1 MIHHFGSYETQYPAY
16 ANLLSYSRSEM
27 DKRIIPILY
36 WRISK
41 SLVWLALR
49 FLFTVCGVF
58 LLAGCFFCVL
68 FLNDSP
74 PLRRKKKYTN
84 LLLLWIIV
92 CAFVL
97 WRWLVGEVV
106 GAMDGWMIPPL
117 WWAWIW
123 VYGLLFVG
131 NGNGSK
137 RWLCE
142 GTCVCDFAA
151 LLGCCCYG
159 RADVSVGAWTS
170 LKARLEIYDRC
181 NEALFLLTAP
191 IYMFN

>member
-16 ANLLSYSRSEM
+16 ANLLSYSRSEG

-49 FLFTVCGVF
+49 FLFTVCGVASRGLLF
-58 LLAGCFFCVL
+58 LFL

-97 WRWLVGEVV
+97 WRWLVGGVV
-106 GAMDGWMIPPL
+106 GAMDGWMD
-117 WWAWIW
+117 
-123 VYGLLFVG
+123 G
-131 NGNGSK
+131 
-137 RWLCE
+137 
-142 GTCVCDFAA
+142 
-151 LLGCCCYG
+151 
-159 RADVSVGAWTS
+159 
-170 LKARLEIYDRC
+170 
-181 NEALFLLTAP
+181 
-191 IYMFN
+191 

>member
-49 FLFTVCGVF
+49 FLFTVCGVASRGLLF
-58 LLAGCFFCVL
+58 LFL

-97 WRWLVGEVV
+97 WRWLVGGVV
-106 GAMDGWMIPPL
+106 GVMDGWMD
-117 WWAWIW
+117 
-123 VYGLLFVG
+123 G
-131 NGNGSK
+131 
-137 RWLCE
+137 
-142 GTCVCDFAA
+142 
-151 LLGCCCYG
+151 
-159 RADVSVGAWTS
+159 
-170 LKARLEIYDRC
+170 
-181 NEALFLLTAP
+181 
-191 IYMFN
+191 